1 MRKSGLTLIQL
12 SSKIKVVDIDDFVEP
27 ILKKRYV
34 VEDSYPKLSE
44 YFTYISKEM
53 RQLKLKMS

>member
-12 SSKIKVVDIDDFVEP
+12 SSKIKVVDIEDFVEP

>member
-44 YFTYISKEM
+44 YFTYISKKM